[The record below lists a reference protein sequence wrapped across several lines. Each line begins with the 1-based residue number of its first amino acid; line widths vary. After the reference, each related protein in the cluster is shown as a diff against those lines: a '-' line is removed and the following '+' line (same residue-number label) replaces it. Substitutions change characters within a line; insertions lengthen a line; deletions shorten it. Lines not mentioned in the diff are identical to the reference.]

1 MAVAFIQEWRNAAP
15 GTSNYDAVSA
25 RLEAQQDNSPEG
37 LIAHTAGR
45 DSNGIFRI
53 FDIWESREQA
63 QRFYEQRLMP
73 IVQELMSQRGEDMSP
88 PDTTDTY
95 ELHDFIH
102 P

>member
-1 MAVAFIQEWRNAAP
+1 MAVASIQEWKNAAP

-25 RLEAQQDNSPEG
+25 KLDAHNNPPEG

-45 DSNGIFRI
+45 DSGGVFRI
-53 FDIWESREQA
+53 FEIWESREHA
-63 QRFYEQRLMP
+63 QRFEEERLMP
-73 IVQELMSQRGEDMSP
+73 IVQEMMSQGGAEMSP

-95 ELHDFIH
+95 ELHDFFR